1 MVENYPAISLII
13 PIYNVA
19 NYLTRTLESVK
30 NQTFKDFEVICV
42 NDGSSDNSADIAKSF
57 ADTDERFRLI
67 NQENTGLSGARNTG
81 LKNARGEYIMFLD
94 GDDYYHKQ
102 CIEIALN
109 AIKKAQTDICVFDYT
124 RVTVQ
129 DVISDVIFDK
139 EPEIKYIKNPALHLL
154 KEFPEKIVLAWNK
167 IYKRSLIGN
176 TLFQPLNPNEDT
188 IFMLELYLQLNKI
201 SCIENKMVYYVS
213 NPNSITH
220 KISSKKISFNMVM
233 RNKYLIDIIEKF
245 VNENHNHNSDII
257 KNLSKCHISLV
268 KEAFKIMIS
277 KPLKQGKLIEKI
289 KHNNVIYSLYLNDME
304 QYLKLLKFR
313 QRIVFKLVEA
323 KKYRL
328 AKLLVF

>member
-42 NDGSSDNSADIAKSF
+42 NDGSSDNSAVIAKSF

-67 NQENTGLSGARNTG
+67 NQKNTGLSGARNTG

-94 GDDYYHKQ
+94 GDDYMHKQ
-102 CIEIALN
+102 CVEIALN
-109 AIKKAQTDICVFDYT
+109 AIKKAQTDICIFDYT

-129 DVISDVIFDK
+129 DVISDVMFDK
-139 EPEIKYIKNPALHLL
+139 EPEIKYIKNPALYLL

-176 TLFQPLNPNEDT
+176 TLFQPINPNEDT

-220 KISSKKISFNMVM
+220 KISFDKIAINMVM

-245 VNENHNHNSDII
+245 VSKNHNSDII
-257 KNLSKCHISLV
+257 QKLLKHHISLV
-268 KEAFKIMIS
+268 REAFKIMIS
-277 KPLKQGKLIEKI
+277 KPLKQGKLFEKI
-289 KHNNVIYSLYLNDME
+289 KNNNALYSLYLSDMK

-313 QRIVFKLVEA
+313 QRIVFKLVES

>member
-42 NDGSSDNSADIAKSF
+42 NDGSSDNSAVIAKSF

-94 GDDYYHKQ
+94 GDDYMHKQ
-102 CIEIALN
+102 CVEIALN

-124 RVTVQ
+124 KVSTQ
-129 DVISDVIFDK
+129 DVITDVMFDK
-139 EPEIKYIKNPALHLL
+139 EPEIKYIKNPALYLL

-188 IFMLELYLQLNKI
+188 IFMLELYLRLNKI
-201 SCIENKMVYYVS
+201 SYIENKMIYYVT

-220 KISSKKISFNMVM
+220 KISFDKIAINMVM

-245 VNENHNHNSDII
+245 VSKNHNSDII
-257 KNLSKCHISLV
+257 QKLLKHHISLV
-268 KEAFKIMIS
+268 REAFKIMIS
-277 KPLKQGKLIEKI
+277 KPLKQGKLFEKI
-289 KHNNVIYSLYLNDME
+289 KNNNALYSLYLSDMK

-313 QRIVFKLVEA
+313 QRIVFKLVES

>member
-42 NDGSSDNSADIAKSF
+42 NDGSTDNSSDIVQSF
-57 ADTDERFRLI
+57 TDTDKRFKLL
-67 NQENTGLSGARNTG
+67 NQKNTGLSGARNTG

-94 GDDYYHKQ
+94 GDDYMHKQ
-102 CIEIALN
+102 CVEIALN
-109 AIKKAQTDICVFDYT
+109 TIRKAQTDICVFDYT
-124 RVTVQ
+124 KVSTQ
-129 DVISDVIFDK
+129 DVITDVMFDK
-139 EPEIKYIKNPALHLL
+139 EPEIKYIKDPALYLL
-154 KEFPEKIVLAWNK
+154 KEFQEKTVLAWNK
-167 IYKRSLIGN
+167 IYKMSLIGN

-188 IFMLELYLQLNKI
+188 IFMLELYLRLNKI
-201 SCIENKMVYYVS
+201 SYIENKMIYYVT

-220 KISSKKISFNMVM
+220 KISFDKIAINMVM
-233 RNKYLIDIIEKF
+233 RNRYLIDIIEKF
-245 VNENHNHNSDII
+245 VSKNHNSDII
-257 KNLSKCHISLV
+257 QKLLKHHISLV
-268 KEAFKIMIS
+268 REAFKIMIS
-277 KPLKQGKLIEKI
+277 KPLKQGKLFEKI
-289 KHNNVIYSLYLNDME
+289 KNNNALYSMYLSDMK

-313 QRIVFKLVEA
+313 QRIVFKLVES